1 MSDSALVADTSALI
15 LFMEGHAP
23 SGRVLFDA
31 EVHIS
36 VVTEIERRTM
46 SRLRSASEEVIRQTL
61 SPSGT

>member
-1 MSDSALVADTSALI
+1 
-15 LFMEGHAP
+15 
-23 SGRVLFDA
+23 VLFDA